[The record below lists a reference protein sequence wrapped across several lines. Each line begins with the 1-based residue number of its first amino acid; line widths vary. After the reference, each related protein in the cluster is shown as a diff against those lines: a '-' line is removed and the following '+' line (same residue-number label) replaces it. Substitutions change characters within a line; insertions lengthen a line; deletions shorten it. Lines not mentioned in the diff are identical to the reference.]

1 MIGSSNH
8 CSLSG
13 RAAVL
18 NFFKRDL
25 PAIFLGGRRQF
36 LFSGLGI
43 EMDSDCHEIWHD
55 GQCTHNLGH
64 ELGSC
69 DMDY

>member
-1 MIGSSNH
+1 MIGSANH